1 MQHDDLRASHDGDMT
16 REHTSFAPLDPA
28 RVTDVLN
35 RIENVPAPIRAA
47 LADAGVAMAYLLRG
61 ERRLV
66 LGAAAQR
73 MIGTPEQDV
82 SIEQALRSVAR
93 GTRRAL
99 VRFFDEQLAGGG
111 EPGSEIVVPIQ
122 IDDAHRR
129 FIKMSL
135 SPDEQ
140 GSGYFVVMRDTTK
153 LTEYVE
159 SLETERDHLRHTV
172 ELNPQLPWLAD
183 ANGQIIAFTER
194 YEKFTGLTQEELIG
208 GGWSL
213 VVHPDD
219 LGVAQE
225 RVMHSV
231 MTGTALDVRCRVR
244 TASGIYR
251 WMGVTAYPLRDDNG
265 KVIRWFG
272 YSEDINDHVLI
283 EQQIR
288 WTAEHDALTRL
299 PNRMVFN
306 RQLERIIREE
316 NKLGLK
322 VAILLADVDNF
333 KDVNDVLGHDAGDS
347 LLMAFADLIGRILPD
362 KALLSRIGGDEFAII
377 LPFEGP
383 LSELHEVSASIF
395 NALQE
400 PVMVNGQSVECRVS
414 IGASIFP
421 FHGQSPTELFKNAD
435 IALYQAKAR
444 GRGQMTIFSLDMKQ
458 ETQRRVAMIN
468 LGRKAVE
475 MGAIVPYYQMQVA
488 IDGNRPIGFEALL
501 RRRDRQG
508 RICAPS
514 SIAAAFED
522 ASVAEAIGDAMLK
535 AVLADMVAAKQR
547 GIDMGT
553 VSVNFS
559 TAEFRSTTFV
569 ERLTNRISDAGL
581 NFSEVMIEVT
591 EGVFLG
597 RQVDTVSETVRTLD
611 KLGFKIA
618 LDDFGTGYA
627 SLVHLRQLPVD
638 TLKIDQSFIRTLT
651 ESKDD
656 LAIVTAIINLGSSL
670 NINIIAEG
678 IETEAQL
685 AILRGLGLQYGQGYL
700 FAHPVPIEDACALVA
715 PFQTNEPGLM
725 EQMWASGRGKR
736 IIGLR

>member
-1 MQHDDLRASHDGDMT
+1 MT
-16 REHTSFAPLDPA
+16 NARSTIATLDPG
-28 RVTDVLN
+28 RVQSVLE
-35 RIENVPAPIRAA
+35 RIEDVPAPIRAA
-47 LADAGVAMAYLLRG
+47 LADAGVAMAYLLRT
-61 ERRLV
+61 ERQLV
-66 LGAAAQR
+66 LGDAARTLLGAR
-73 MIGTPEQDV
+73 NTTV
-82 SIEQALRSVAR
+82 SIEQALRTVDR
-93 GTRRAL
+93 RKRRAL
-99 VRFFDEQLAGGG
+99 VGFFDEQLAGEG
-111 EPGSEIVVPIQ
+111 EQGAEMVVPIQ
-122 IDDAHRR
+122 AGSAPRR

-135 SPDEQ
+135 SADEK
-140 GSGYFVVMRDTTK
+140 GDGYFVVMRDNTAQ
-153 LTEYVE
+153 TEYIE

-183 ANGQIIAFTER
+183 ANGNIIAFTER
-194 YEKFTGLTQEELIG
+194 YEKYTGRTQEELVG
-208 GGWSL
+208 GGWAL

-219 LGVAQE
+219 MAVTQE
-225 RVMHSV
+225 RVIHSV
-231 MTGTALDVRCRVR
+231 MTGTVLDVRCRVR
-244 TASGIYR
+244 TAAGAYR
-251 WMGVTAYPLRDDNG
+251 WMRATAYPLRDDNG

-272 YSEDINDHVLI
+272 YSEDIDDHVLI

-347 LLMAFADLIGRILPD
+347 LLMAFGDLIGRVLPE

-377 LPFEGP
+377 LPFDGP
-383 LSELHEVSASIF
+383 LSELHDVSATIF
-395 NALQE
+395 EALRD
-400 PVMVNGQSVECRVS
+400 PVTVNGQSVECRVS

-475 MGAIVPYYQMQVA
+475 TDSIIPYYQMQVSL
-488 IDGNRPIGFEALL
+488 DGNRPIGFEALL
-501 RRRDRQG
+501 RRKDRQG

-522 ASVAEAIGDAMLK
+522 AGVAEAIGDAMLR
-535 AVLADMVAAKQR
+535 AVLKDMVRAKQQ
-547 GIDMGT
+547 GTDLGT

-569 ERLTNRISDAGL
+569 DRLTNRISDAGIA
-581 NFSEVMIEVT
+581 FSEVMIEVT

-597 RQVDTVSETVRTLD
+597 RQVDTVSETIRTLD
-611 KLGFKIA
+611 RLGFKIA

-638 TLKIDQSFIRTLT
+638 TLKIDQSFIRTLA

-656 LAIVTAIINLGSSL
+656 LAIVTAIINLGASL
-670 NINIIAEG
+670 DINIIAEG
-678 IETEAQL
+678 IETEVQL
-685 AILRGLGLQYGQGYL
+685 GILRDLGLKYGQGYL
-700 FAHPVPIEDACALVA
+700 FAHPVPIEEACALVA
-715 PFQTNEPGLM
+715 PFQSIEPGLA
-725 EQMWASGRGKR
+725 ESLWASAGRGKR
-736 IIGLR
+736 VIGLR

>member
-1 MQHDDLRASHDGDMT
+1 MT
-16 REHTSFAPLDPA
+16 NARSTIATLDPG
-28 RVTDVLN
+28 RVQSVLE
-35 RIENVPAPIRAA
+35 RIEDVPAPIRAA
-47 LADAGVAMAYLLRG
+47 LADAGVAMAYLLRA
-61 ERRLV
+61 ERQLV
-66 LGAAAQR
+66 LGDAARTLLGAR
-73 MIGTPEQDV
+73 NTVV
-82 SIEQALRSVAR
+82 SIEQALRTVDR
-93 GTRRAL
+93 RKRRAL
-99 VRFFDEQLAGGG
+99 VRFFDEQLAGEG
-111 EPGSEIVVPIQ
+111 EQGAEMVVPVK
-122 IDDAHRR
+122 AGAAARR

-135 SPDEQ
+135 SADEK
-140 GSGYFVVMRDTTK
+140 GDGYFVVMRENTAQ
-153 LTEYVE
+153 TEYIE
-159 SLETERDHLRHTV
+159 SLEIERDHLRHTV

-183 ANGQIIAFTER
+183 ANGNIIAFTER
-194 YEKFTGLTQEELIG
+194 YEKFTGRTQEELVG
-208 GGWSL
+208 GGWEL

-219 LGVAQE
+219 LEVT
-225 RVMHSV
+225 RDRTIHSV
-231 MTGTALDVRCRVR
+231 MTGTVLDVRCRVR
-244 TASGIYR
+244 TAAGAYR
-251 WMGVTAYPLRDDNG
+251 WMRATAYPLRDDNG

-272 YSEDINDHVLI
+272 YSEDIDDHVLI

-347 LLMAFADLIGRILPD
+347 LLMAFGDLIGRVLPE

-377 LPFEGP
+377 LPFDGP
-383 LSELHEVSASIF
+383 LSELHDVSTTIF
-395 NALQE
+395 EALRD
-400 PVMVNGQSVECRVS
+400 PVTVNGQSVECRVS

-475 MGAIVPYYQMQVA
+475 TDSIIPYYQMQVSL
-488 IDGNRPIGFEALL
+488 DGNRPIGFEALL
-501 RRRDRQG
+501 RRKDRQG

-522 ASVAEAIGDAMLK
+522 AGVAEAIGDAMLR
-535 AVLADMVAAKQR
+535 AVLKDMVRAKQQ
-547 GIDMGT
+547 GTDLGT

-569 ERLTNRISDAGL
+569 DRLTNRISDAGIS
-581 NFSEVMIEVT
+581 FSEVMIEVT

-597 RQVDTVSETVRTLD
+597 RQVDTVSETIRTLD
-611 KLGFKIA
+611 RLGFKIA

-638 TLKIDQSFIRTLT
+638 TLKIDQSFIRTLA

-656 LAIVTAIINLGSSL
+656 LAIVTAIINLGASL
-670 NINIIAEG
+670 DINIIAEG
-678 IETEAQL
+678 IETEVQL
-685 AILRGLGLQYGQGYL
+685 GILRDLGLKYGQGYL
-700 FAHPVPIEDACALVA
+700 FAHPVPIEEACALVA
-715 PFQTNEPGLM
+715 PFQSIEPGLA
-725 EQMWASGRGKR
+725 ESLWASAGRGKR
-736 IIGLR
+736 VIGLR